1 MHNMRV
7 LSCFICGK
15 MRTTAQET
23 AAQIALRNC
32 SKEKGGMDSIYVI
45 LVKGEY
51 RQSSTYFFVES
62 FCWSREASA
71 SHEKQS
77 SP

>member
-1 MHNMRV
+1 
-7 LSCFICGK
+7 
-15 MRTTAQET
+15 MRTVAQKTAS
-23 AAQIALRNC
+23 QIALINC
-32 SKEKGGMDSIYVI
+32 FKEAVGKDSIYVI

-51 RQSSTYFFVES
+51 KHYFFFPFFFFLVES
-62 FCWSREASA
+62 FCWSHETSA